1 MATRTRRAAA
11 RRPTSRKGATPV
23 AAAERTEKGT
33 SEAAPDTRRGSLV
46 VVGTGIK
53 TVGQMTPES
62 IAWIE
67 KADSVLYV
75 VGDPIAE
82 EAIKQL
88 NPRGAVS
95 MAGYYSEGESR
106 MYAYNA
112 MVEHIL
118 RCVRSGEV
126 TVGAFYGHPGV

>member
-1 MATRTRRAAA
+1 M
-11 RRPTSRKGATPV
+11 
-23 AAAERTEKGT
+23 AAAERKVEVT
-33 SEAAPDTRRGSLV
+33 SEAAPENRRGSLV

-88 NPRGAVS
+88 TGA
-95 MAGYYSEGESR
+95 
-106 MYAYNA
+106 
-112 MVEHIL
+112 
-118 RCVRSGEV
+118 
-126 TVGAFYGHPGV
+126 